1 DKLMDF
7 DIRFKNPSWNYN
19 NIEGIDKGANYLIAN
34 INDKI
39 EFPFWNLKE
48 KVDLL
53 LTRLYNYQIDH
64 GSEPIIYEEDQKE
77 FIEFSQINIDKFSEE
92 LYSYFPHPIDFF
104 NALESTNLVE
114 IFDKISIH
122 VKKKN
127 LELPI
132 IYSELSEG
140 EQQ

>member
-1 DKLMDF
+1 YHGQILLLTLALYKNHPAFGNHISKLFDQYLEIDKLMDF

-39 EFPFWNLKE
+39 EFPFWNLKG

-77 FIEFSQINIDKFSEE
+77 FIEFSQINIDK
-92 LYSYFPHPIDFF
+92 
-104 NALESTNLVE
+104 
-114 IFDKISIH
+114 
-122 VKKKN
+122 
-127 LELPI
+127 
-132 IYSELSEG
+132 
-140 EQQ
+140 